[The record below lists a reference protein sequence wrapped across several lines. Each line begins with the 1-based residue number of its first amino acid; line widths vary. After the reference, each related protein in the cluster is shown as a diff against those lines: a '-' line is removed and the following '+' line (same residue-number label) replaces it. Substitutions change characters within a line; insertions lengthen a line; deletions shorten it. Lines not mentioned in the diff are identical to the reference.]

1 MNKNQQNFDEI
12 QDQHLDAMLKLA
24 FKQADALETQRILEK
39 CEQTG
44 CEVDEKSAAAAY
56 DRFLDK
62 LAGQEKQERKQ
73 ARTVKFRRGAS
84 RFIQAAACI
93 VVILAIAAP
102 VALANVE
109 AIRVKVMQLL
119 IDIQEDHTELSF
131 VEDND
136 KEFSVPADWSGLYYP
151 SYIPDGYT
159 MAERGILCCDVAY
172 INADGEKF
180 YFNEY
185 QQDDYVNINSE
196 NADLSYVD
204 INGKNAFVV
213 ERADVVIM
221 TWAVE
226 DRFFVIEGEIE
237 REEALMVAKSVQR
250 ISVNN

>member
-62 LAGQEKQERKQ
+62 LAGQEKQQRKQ
-73 ARTVKFRRGAS
+73 ACTVKFRRGAS

-131 VEDND
+131 VEDENA
-136 KEFSVPADWSGLYYP
+136 EFYVPENWKGRYYP
-151 SYIPDGYT
+151 SYIPEGFSLTEQSVLARWVRYQDKMGVDI
-159 MAERGILCCDVAY
+159 M
-172 INADGEKF
+172 F
-180 YFNEY
+180 SEY
-185 QQDDYVNINSE
+185 DENDAVNVNSE
-196 NADLSYVD
+196 NAELSYVE
-204 INGKNAFVV
+204 INGRNVFVIERDDMTIATWALEDRYFVV
-213 ERADVVIM
+213 E
-221 TWAVE
+221 T
-226 DRFFVIEGEIE
+226 GLSK
-237 REEALMVAKSVQR
+237 EEALNIVRNVKR
-250 ISVNN
+250 IS